1 MSEDKNAVE
10 QVVEEVKQEPKFI
23 HLNVRSKYSVLEGL
37 CDSDSVLKACKENN
51 MPAVAITNKDNIFD
65 GVQFT
70 WAAGGAGIQPIIGQA
85 LAISNPELD
94 KNLRPQSPFYV
105 IALVQNEVGY
115 KNFMQLTSKAFI
127 NSKTMDG
134 PQISLDYLLEHN
146 EGIIILTGS
155 SETGPLSYFLNDK
168 KDYTAAK
175 SYLQKLKDGFE
186 DRVYVELQRH
196 GLLEEKLIE
205 ADLISLAYELDL
217 GLVAT
222 NEARFMTREQSN
234 GLEVMMAIHD
244 TKVIADETRRSYSP
258 EYYFKTPD
266 EMCELFADIP
276 EATENTVQ
284 IAKRCGF
291 HIPTGM
297 FYMPAWEDEEGLGRS
312 EEELLKVQS
321 QEGFEQKLRDFVFP
335 DCKTEEEKV
344 EIRKK
349 YQDRLDFELGIINQM
364 GFPGYFL
371 VVSDFCKWSLNNG
384 VSVGPGRGSGAG
396 SLVAWCLDITAVDP
410 IKYGLFFER
419 FLNPERVSLPDFDI
433 DFCQENRHKTIEY
446 VQRFYGDDRVC
457 AIITFGKLK
466 AKGCIRDVGRVLGL
480 GFGQVSKIAGL
491 VPDDA
496 KTIEK
501 AINAEE
507 RLRDMYDADE
517 DIRQMLDIAMQI
529 EGSIRQTGVH
539 AAGVIISPQPI
550 VEVNPLFQDPG
561 SDVPATQFEG
571 KYVEPAGM
579 VKFDFLGLKTLTT
592 IKYALD
598 LVHESGI
605 ELEIDKIPI
614 DDAPT
619 YELLCRGDSI
629 GVFQVESAG
638 MQDLL
643 KRLQPR
649 DIEQLSAQ
657 VALYRPGPLESGML
671 DDFVECRHG
680 RQEAH
685 YPHPCLEGIL
695 KETFGVIVYQEQV
708 MQIAQ
713 VYSGYTLG
721 GADMLRRAMGKKKP
735 EEMAKQTGI
744 FVEGAKKCHNVP
756 EADSTALFNLIEKFA
771 GYGFNKAHSLA
782 YSIVSYQTAFLKT
795 HYREEFMAASMTLDR
810 GNPEKVITLKEDL
823 DFAKIPLLAPCI
835 NHSTN
840 RFEVE
845 TYDNVKHVRFALNAV
860 KGSGDEAA
868 RLIAEERKTNGKFK
882 DIFDVMER
890 LNPACMNKRLFEV
903 FTYSGGFDCFGHERG
918 FLLANMDILLHYM
931 QECSKERNSDQMSLF
946 GDVADTLERP
956 KLKHV
961 DGLDQIE
968 QLENEERV
976 LGFFLSDH
984 PLSAYAEELEK
995 LKSELLDIK
1004 DLEEKAK
1011 RSTRGSVKIA
1021 GAIAD
1026 FNEKKTQ
1033 NGGRM
1038 GIVKVSDFTGVQEVA
1053 IFPAQYEAAKSVLE
1067 EGMPIAITARLKYNE
1082 GRLSVMAENIEA
1094 LDSQTMNATA
1104 IRIRLTNHLAIA
1116 EVANLLE
1123 DQQNGGTACFIN
1135 YDLEDVGDIVI
1146 KLAKYIKLNRK
1157 FFHSL
1162 KQIEGISLIE

>member
-1 MSEDKNAVE
+1 MTDEKNIVDSA
-10 QVVEEVKQEPKFI
+10 EEVELVKAEPKFI
-23 HLNVRSKYSVLEGL
+23 HLNVRSKYSILEGL
-37 CDSDSVLKACKENN
+37 CDIKKVLGKCTELN
-51 MPAVAITNKDNIFD
+51 MPAVAITDKDNIFG
-65 GVQFT
+65 GVDFSL
-70 WAAGGAGIQPIIGQA
+70 AAAGAGIQPIIGQA
-85 LAISNPELD
+85 LAIRNPELD
-94 KNLRPQSPFYV
+94 KDMRPQDAFYV
-105 IALVQNEVGY
+105 EILAQNDAGY
-115 KNFMQLTSKAFI
+115 KNLIKVSSHAFLDT
-127 NSKTMDG
+127 KEEG
-134 PQISLDYLLEHN
+134 VPQIPLSMLKERN
-146 EGIIILTGS
+146 ENLIVLTGS
-155 SETGPLSYFLNDK
+155 AEKGPLAYYLKQNRYNDAKEFLQ
-168 KDYTAAK
+168 
-175 SYLQKLKDGFE
+175 SLKDSFG

-196 GLLEEKLIE
+196 GLYDEKLIE
-205 ADLISLAYELDL
+205 ADLINLAYELDVP
-217 GLVAT
+217 LVAT
-222 NEARFMTREQSN
+222 NEARFMQKEHSN

-276 EATENTVQ
+276 EAVENTVQ

-291 HIPTGM
+291 LIPTGHY
-297 FYMPAWEDEEGLGRS
+297 FMPAWEDPSGDDEETVLERMS
-312 EEELLKVQS
+312 R
-321 QEGFEQKLRDFVFP
+321 EGFEQKLRDFVFP
-335 DCKTEEEKV
+335 DCKNDEE
-344 EIRKK
+344 IAAARKK
-349 YQDRLDFELGIINQM
+349 YEDRLEFELKIINQM
-364 GFPGYFL
+364 GFPGYFII
-371 VVSDFCKWSLNNG
+371 VSDFCKWSLENG
-384 VSVGPGRGSGAG
+384 VPVGPGRGSGAG
-396 SLVAWCLDITAVDP
+396 SIVAWVLDITGIDP
-410 IKYGLFFER
+410 IRYGLFFER

-446 VQRFYGDDRVC
+446 VQEFYGSDKVC
-457 AIITFGKLK
+457 MITTYGTLK

-480 GFGQVSKIAGL
+480 NFGQVSKVAGL
-491 VPDDA
+491 IPDDA
-496 KTIEK
+496 KTLEK
-501 AINAEE
+501 AINAED
-507 RLRDMYDADE
+507 RLRDLYDSDE
-517 DIRQMLDIAMQI
+517 DIRQMLDISMQI
-529 EGSIRQTGVH
+529 EGAKRHTGVH

-550 VEVNPLFQDPG
+550 IEVNPLFQDPG

-598 LVHESGI
+598 LVSESGTD
-605 ELEIDKIPI
+605 IDINKIPL

-619 YELLCRGDSI
+619 YELLCVGDSV

-643 KRLQPR
+643 KKLQPR

-685 YPHPCLEGIL
+685 YPHPCLEDIL

-713 VYSGYTLG
+713 KYSGYTLG

-744 FVEGAKKCHNVP
+744 FVEGAKKTQNVP
-756 EADSTALFNLIEKFA
+756 EEESKALFNLIEKFA

-782 YSIVSYQTAFLKT
+782 YAFISYQTAYLKT

-810 GNPEKVITLKEDL
+810 GNPDKLIILKEDL
-823 DFAKIPLLAPCI
+823 DFGKIPLLAPCI
-835 NHSTN
+835 NHSTA
-840 RFEVE
+840 RFETEVHE
-845 TYDNVKHVRFALNAV
+845 GVKKVRFALNAI

-868 RLIAEERKTNGKFK
+868 KIITANRKEKGDFK

-890 LNPACMNKRLFEV
+890 LTPASMNKRLFEV
-903 FTYSGGFDCFGHERG
+903 FTYSGAFDCFGHERG
-918 FLLANMDILLHYM
+918 YLIANMNVLLQYM
-931 QECSKERNSDQMSLF
+931 NESSKEAASDQMSLF
-946 GDVADTLERP
+946 GGMDEALDRP
-956 KLKHV
+956 KLK
-961 DGLDQIE
+961 DADALDQIE
-968 QLENEERV
+968 QLEFEEKV

-984 PLSAYAEELEK
+984 PLSAYSEELEK
-995 LKSELLDIK
+995 IKTDLVDIR

-1011 RSTRGSVKIA
+1011 KSTRGSVKIA
-1021 GAIAD
+1021 GSIAD
-1026 FNEKKTQ
+1026 FFEKKTQ
-1033 NGGRM
+1033 NGGLM
-1038 GIVKVSDFTGVQEVA
+1038 GIVKISDFTGTQEVA
-1053 IFPAQYEAAKSVLE
+1053 VFANQYQSFKSVLE
-1067 EGMPIAITARLKYNE
+1067 EGMPIAVTAKLKFNND
-1082 GRLSVMAENIEA
+1082 RLSVQAENIEA

-1104 IRIRLTNHLAIA
+1104 IKINLNNHLAIS

-1123 DQQNGGTACFIN
+1123 DQQNGGTACFVH
-1135 YDLEDVGDIVI
+1135 YDLEDVGEVVI

-1162 KQIEGISLIE
+1162 KQINGISLID

>member
-1 MSEDKNAVE
+1 MTDKVETVEAVE
-10 QVVEEVKQEPKFI
+10 VKPAPKFV

-37 CDSDSVLKACKENN
+37 CDSDKVLEKCKEYN
-51 MPAVAITNKDNIFD
+51 MPAVAITDKDNIFN
-65 GVQFT
+65 GVNFT
-70 WAAGGAGIQPIIGQA
+70 WGAGGAGIQPIIGQA

-94 KNLRPQSPFYV
+94 KNLNKQDPFYI

-115 KNFMQLTSKAFI
+115 KNFMKLTSQAFI
-127 NSKTMDG
+127 NSKTMGD
-134 PQISLDYLLEHN
+134 PQIPVEYLLEHN

-155 SETGPLSYFLNDK
+155 AFTGPLAYYLREK
-168 KDYTAAK
+168 K
-175 SYLQKLKDGFE
+175 SYAEAKDFLEKLKEGFG

-196 GLLEEKLIE
+196 GLVKEKLIE
-205 ADLISLAYELDL
+205 ADLINLAYDLDV

-222 NEARFMTREQSN
+222 NEARFMTKEQSN

-244 TKVIADETRRSYSP
+244 SKVIADETRRSYSP

-276 EATENTVQ
+276 EATENTIQ
-284 IAKRCGF
+284 IARRCGF

-321 QEGFEQKLRDFVFP
+321 QEGFEQKLRDFVFV
-335 DCKTEEEKV
+335 DCKTEEEKKQKR
-344 EIRKK
+344 EE
-349 YQDRLDFELGIINQM
+349 YQKRLDFELGIINQM

-446 VQRFYGDDRVC
+446 VQRFYGSDRVC

-507 RLRDMYDADE
+507 RLRDLYDSDE

-550 VEVNPLFQDPG
+550 VEVNPLFQDPD

-598 LVHESGI
+598 LVHERGI

-619 YELLCRGDSI
+619 YELLCRGDSV

-643 KRLQPR
+643 KKLQPR

-680 RQEAH
+680 RQQPH
-685 YPHPCLEGIL
+685 YPHPCLEPIL

-713 VYSGYTLG
+713 KYAGYTLG

-735 EEMAKQTGI
+735 EEMAKQTDT
-744 FVEGAKKCHNVP
+744 FVKGAKECQNVP
-756 EADSTALFNLIEKFA
+756 EEESKALFNLIEKFA

-782 YSIVSYQTAFLKT
+782 YAIVSYQTAYLKT

-810 GNPEKVITLKEDL
+810 GNPDKLITLKEDL
-823 DFAKIPLLAPCI
+823 DFGNVPLLAPCI
-835 NHSTN
+835 NNSTN

-845 TYDNVKHVRFALNAV
+845 MHDGVRHVRFALNAI

-868 RLIAEERKTNGKFK
+868 RLIAKERKENGQFK

-890 LNPACMNKRLFEV
+890 LSPACMNKRLFEV
-903 FTYSGGFDCFGHERG
+903 FTYSGAFDCFGLERG
-918 FLLANMDILLHYM
+918 YILANMDILLHYM
-931 QECSKERNSDQMSLF
+931 QECSKERTSDQMSLF
-946 GDVADTLERP
+946 GDVADSLERP
-956 KLKHV
+956 KLKDA

-984 PLSAYAEELEK
+984 PLSAYEEELGK
-995 LKSELLDIK
+995 LKADLIEIK
-1004 DLEEKAK
+1004 DLEEQAK
-1011 RSTRGSVKIA
+1011 KSTRGSVKIA

-1026 FNEKKTQ
+1026 FFEKKTQ

-1038 GIVKVSDFTGVQEVA
+1038 GIVKVSDFTGTQEVA
-1053 IFPAQYEAAKSVLE
+1053 IFSGQYESFKGILE
-1067 EGMPIAITARLKYNE
+1067 EGMPICITARLKYNMDNK
-1082 GRLSVMAENIEA
+1082 RLSVQAENIEA
-1094 LDSQTMNATA
+1094 LDANTMNATA
-1104 IRIRLTNHLAIA
+1104 LKIRLNNHLAISQ
-1116 EVANLLE
+1116 VANLLE
-1123 DQQNGGTACFIN
+1123 DQANGGTAVFVH
-1135 YDLEDVGDIVI
+1135 YDLENVGEVVI
-1146 KLAKYIKLNRK
+1146 KLTKYIKLNRK
-1157 FFHSL
+1157 FFHNL
-1162 KQIEGISLIE
+1162 KQIEGIEIHS

>member
-1 MSEDKNAVE
+1 MSDDNKVVE
-10 QVVEEVKQEPKFI
+10 QVEEVKPAPKFV

-37 CDSDSVLKACKENN
+37 CDADSVLAACKEHN

-70 WAAGGAGIQPIIGQA
+70 WAAGGAGVQPIIGQA

-94 KNLRPQSPFYV
+94 QKLQKQDPFYV
-105 IALVQNEVGY
+105 IALVQNETGY
-115 KNFMQLTSKAFI
+115 KNFMQLTSQAFI
-127 NSKTMDG
+127 NSKTMNG

-155 SETGPLSYFLNDK
+155 SETGPLSYYLK
-168 KDYTAAK
+168 KKNYQAAK
-175 SYLQKLKDGFE
+175 DFLEKLKGSFG

-196 GLLEEKLIE
+196 GLYDEKLIE
-205 ADLISLAYELDL
+205 ADLINLAYEIEV

-244 TKVIADETRRSYSP
+244 SKVIADDTRRSYSP

-276 EATENTVQ
+276 EAIENTVQ
-284 IAKRCGF
+284 IARRCGF

-312 EEELLKVQS
+312 EDELLKVQS
-321 QEGFEQKLRDFVFP
+321 QEGFEQKLRDFVFL
-335 DCKTEEEKV
+335 DCKTEEEK
-344 EIRKK
+344 EEKRKQ
-349 YQDRLDFELGIINQM
+349 YQERLDFELGIINQM

-457 AIITFGKLK
+457 SIITFGKLK

-507 RLRDMYDADE
+507 RLRDMYDTDE

-598 LVHESGI
+598 LIHEQGI
-605 ELEIDKIPI
+605 DIEIEKIPI

-619 YELLCRGDSI
+619 YEMLCQGDSV

-643 KRLQPR
+643 KKLQPR

-680 RQEAH
+680 RQEPH
-685 YPHPCLEGIL
+685 YPHPCLEDIL

-713 VYSGYTLG
+713 KYAGYTLG

-735 EEMAKQTGI
+735 EEMAKQTDT
-744 FVEGAKKCHNVP
+744 FVKGAKECQNVP
-756 EADSTALFNLIEKFA
+756 EEDSKALFNLIEKFA

-782 YSIVSYQTAFLKT
+782 YAIVSYQTAYLKA

-810 GNPEKVITLKEDL
+810 GNPDKVITLKEDL
-823 DFAKIPLLAPCI
+823 DFGKVPLLAPCI

-845 TYDNVKHVRFALNAV
+845 EHDGVKHVRFALNAI

-868 RLIAEERKTNGKFK
+868 RLISVERKENGKFK

-903 FTYSGGFDCFGHERG
+903 FTYSGAFDCFGHERG
-918 FLLANMDILLHYM
+918 FLIKNMDMLLHYM
-931 QECSKERNSDQMSLF
+931 QECSKEKVSDQMSLF
-946 GDVADTLERP
+946 AEVADSMERP
-956 KLKHV
+956 KLKHH

-968 QLENEERV
+968 QLELEEKV
-976 LGFFLSDH
+976 LGFYLSDH
-984 PLSAYAEELEK
+984 PLSAYKEELEK
-995 LKSELLDIK
+995 LKSELVDIR

-1011 RSTRGSVKIA
+1011 KSTRGSVKIA

-1033 NGGRM
+1033 NGGLM
-1038 GIVKVSDFTGVQEVA
+1038 GIVKVSDFTGTQEVA
-1053 IFPAQYEAAKSVLE
+1053 IFSAQYEGFKSVVD

-1082 GRLSVMAENIEA
+1082 GRLSVQAENIEA

-1104 IRIRLTNHLAIA
+1104 IKIRLHNHLAISQIA
-1116 EVANLLE
+1116 DLLE
-1123 DQQNGGTACFIN
+1123 DQQNGGTAVFVN
-1135 YDLEDVGDIVI
+1135 YNLPDVGDVVI

-1157 FFHSL
+1157 FFHNL
-1162 KQIEGISLIE
+1162 KQIEGMELQE

>member
-1 MSEDKNAVE
+1 MSDDNKVVE
-10 QVVEEVKQEPKFI
+10 QVEEVKPAPKFV

-37 CDSDSVLKACKENN
+37 CDADSVLAACKEHN

-94 KNLRPQSPFYV
+94 QKLQKQDPFYV
-105 IALVQNEVGY
+105 IALVQNETGY
-115 KNFMQLTSKAFI
+115 KNFMQLTSQAFI
-127 NSKTMDG
+127 NSKTMNG

-155 SETGPLSYFLNDK
+155 SETGPLSYYLK
-168 KDYTAAK
+168 KKNYQAAK
-175 SYLQKLKDGFE
+175 DFLEKLKGSFG

-196 GLLEEKLIE
+196 GLYDEKLIE
-205 ADLISLAYELDL
+205 ADLINLAYETEV

-244 TKVIADETRRSYSP
+244 SKVIADDTRRSYSP

-276 EATENTVQ
+276 EAIENTVQ
-284 IAKRCGF
+284 IARRCGF

-312 EEELLKVQS
+312 EDELLKVQS
-321 QEGFEQKLRDFVFP
+321 QEGFEQKLRDFVFL
-335 DCKTEEEKV
+335 DCKTEEEK
-344 EIRKK
+344 EEKRKQ
-349 YQDRLDFELGIINQM
+349 YQERLDFELGIINQM

-446 VQRFYGDDRVC
+446 VQKFYGDDRVC
-457 AIITFGKLK
+457 SIITFGKLK

-507 RLRDMYDADE
+507 RLRDMYDTDE

-539 AAGVIISPQPI
+539 AAGVIISPQSI

-598 LVHESGI
+598 LIHEQGI
-605 ELEIDKIPI
+605 DIEIEKIPI

-619 YELLCRGDSI
+619 YEMLCQGDSV

-643 KRLQPR
+643 KKLQPR

-680 RQEAH
+680 RQEPH
-685 YPHPCLEGIL
+685 YPHPCLEDIL

-713 VYSGYTLG
+713 KYAGYTLG

-735 EEMAKQTGI
+735 EEMAKQTDI
-744 FVEGAKKCHNVP
+744 FVKGAKDCQNVP
-756 EADSTALFNLIEKFA
+756 EEDSKALFNLIEKFA

-782 YSIVSYQTAFLKT
+782 YAIVSYQTAYLKA

-810 GNPEKVITLKEDL
+810 GNPDKVITLKEDL
-823 DFAKIPLLAPCI
+823 DFGKVPLLAPCI

-845 TYDNVKHVRFALNAV
+845 EHDGVKHVRFALNAI

-868 RLIAEERKTNGKFK
+868 RLISVERKENGKFK

-903 FTYSGGFDCFGHERG
+903 FTYSGAFDCFGHERG
-918 FLLANMDILLHYM
+918 FLIKNMDMLLHYM
-931 QECSKERNSDQMSLF
+931 QECSKEKVSDQMSLF
-946 GDVADTLERP
+946 AEVADSMERP
-956 KLKHV
+956 KLKHH

-968 QLENEERV
+968 QLELEEKV
-976 LGFFLSDH
+976 LGFYLSDH
-984 PLSAYAEELEK
+984 PLSAYKEELEK
-995 LKSELLDIK
+995 LKSELVDIR

-1011 RSTRGSVKIA
+1011 KSTRGSVKIA

-1033 NGGRM
+1033 NGGLM
-1038 GIVKVSDFTGVQEVA
+1038 GIVKVSDFTGTQEVA
-1053 IFPAQYEAAKSVLE
+1053 IFSAQYEGFKSVID

-1082 GRLSVMAENIEA
+1082 GRLSVQAENIEA

-1104 IRIRLTNHLAIA
+1104 IKIRLHNHLAISQIA
-1116 EVANLLE
+1116 DLLE
-1123 DQQNGGTACFIN
+1123 DQQNGGTAVFVN
-1135 YDLEDVGDIVI
+1135 YNLPDIGDVVI

-1162 KQIEGISLIE
+1162 KQIEGMELQE

>member
-1 MSEDKNAVE
+1 MADENNNNAVE
-10 QVVEEVKQEPKFI
+10 PQVEEVKQEPKFI

-37 CDSDSVLKACKENN
+37 CDADSVLSVCKEYN

-105 IALVQNEVGY
+105 IALVQNEIGY
-115 KNFMQLTSKAFI
+115 KNFMQLTSQAFI

-155 SETGPLSYFLNDK
+155 VFTGPLAYFLKEKNRYD
-168 KDYTAAK
+168 DAK
-175 SYLQKLKDGFE
+175 FYLAKLKGAFG

-196 GLLEEKLIE
+196 GLYEEKLIE
-205 ADLISLAYELDL
+205 ADLINLAYELDV

-222 NEARFMTREQSN
+222 NEARFMKKEQSN

-244 TKVIADETRRSYSP
+244 SKVIADETRRSYSP

-266 EMCELFADIP
+266 EMCELFTDIP
-276 EATENTVQ
+276 EATENTIQ

-291 HIPTGM
+291 HIPTGH
-297 FYMPAWEDEEGLGRS
+297 FHMPAWQDPSGDDETTVLERMS
-312 EEELLKVQS
+312 R
-321 QEGFEQKLRDFVFP
+321 EGFEQKLKDFVFP
-335 DCKTEEEKV
+335 DCKNEEEIA
-344 EIRKK
+344 ETRKK
-349 YQDRLDFELGIINQM
+349 YEDRLAFELKIINQM

-371 VVSDFCKWSLNNG
+371 VVSDFCKWSLENG
-384 VSVGPGRGSGAG
+384 VPVGPGRGSGAG
-396 SLVAWCLDITAVDP
+396 SIVAWVLDITGIDP
-410 IKYGLFFER
+410 IRYGLFFER

-446 VQRFYGDDRVC
+446 VQKFYGYDRVC

-501 AINAEE
+501 AINAED
-507 RLRDMYDADE
+507 RLRDLYDADE
-517 DIRQMLDIAMQI
+517 DVRQMLDIAMQI

-550 VEVNPLFQDPG
+550 VDVNPLFQDPG

-598 LVHESGI
+598 LIHEQGI
-605 ELEIDKIPI
+605 ELDIRKISLDDDK
-614 DDAPT
+614 T
-619 YELLCRGDSI
+619 YDLLCEGDSV
-629 GVFQVESAG
+629 GVFQVESPG

-643 KRLQPR
+643 KRLQPH

-657 VALYRPGPLESGML
+657 LALYRPGPLESGML

-680 RQEAH
+680 RQDPH
-685 YPHPCLEGIL
+685 YPHPCLEPIL
-695 KETFGVIVYQEQV
+695 KETFGVILYQEQV

-713 VYSGYTLG
+713 KYAGYTLG

-735 EEMAKQTGI
+735 EEMAKQTST
-744 FVEGAKKCHNVP
+744 FVEGAKKTQNV
-756 EADSTALFNLIEKFA
+756 EEKDSKELFSLIEKFA

-782 YSIVSYQTAFLKT
+782 YAFISYQTAYLKAN
-795 HYREEFMAASMTLDR
+795 YREEFMAASMSLDR
-810 GNPEKVITLKEDL
+810 GNPDKVITLKEDL
-823 DFAKIPLLAPCI
+823 DFGKVPLLAPCI
-835 NHSTN
+835 NHSTA

-845 TYDNVKHVRFALNAV
+845 QYEGVKHVRFALNAV
-860 KGSGDEAA
+860 KGSGDEPAK
-868 RLIAEERKTNGKFK
+868 LITEERKKNGKFK

-890 LNPACMNKRLFEV
+890 LTPASMNKRLFET
-903 FTYSGGFDCFGHERG
+903 FTYAGAFDCFGHERG
-918 FLLANMDILLHYM
+918 FLIANMNVLLQYM
-931 QECSKERNSDQMSLF
+931 NESSKEAASDQMSLF
-946 GDVADTLERP
+946 GSEALERP
-956 KLKHV
+956 KLKNA

-968 QLENEERV
+968 QLELEEKS

-995 LKSELLDIK
+995 LKSELIDIK

-1011 RSTRGSVKIA
+1011 KSTRGSIKIA

-1033 NGGRM
+1033 SGGRM
-1038 GIVKVSDFTGVQEVA
+1038 GIVKISDFTGVQEVA
-1053 IFPAQYEAAKSVLE
+1053 IFPNQYESAKSVLE

-1104 IRIRLTNHLAIA
+1104 IRIRLNNHLAIA

-1123 DQQNGGTACFIN
+1123 GQQNGGTACFIN
-1135 YDLEDVGDIVI
+1135 YNLEDVGDVVI

-1157 FFHSL
+1157 FFYNL
-1162 KQIEGISLIE
+1162 KQIEGIELTE